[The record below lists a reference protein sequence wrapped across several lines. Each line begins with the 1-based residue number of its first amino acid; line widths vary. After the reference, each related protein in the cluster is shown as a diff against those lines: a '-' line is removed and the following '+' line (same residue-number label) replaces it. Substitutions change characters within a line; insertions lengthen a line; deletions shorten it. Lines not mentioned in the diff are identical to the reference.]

1 MISFEAW
8 QIGSKL
14 WVCVPLRIYLEPV
27 NEELMLLV
35 LVAQRENCAVPS
47 KKHFGPMVC
56 HISYQKY

>member
-1 MISFEAW
+1 MIGFEAW
-8 QIGSKL
+8 QIGSKI
-14 WVCVPLRIYLEPV
+14 VPLRIYLEPV